1 MKYSHLIGQTQATGG
16 PPRGH
21 EYSVTEL
28 PLIISTIPNEEHLK
42 ALLCWKKLAHHIKI
56 KPRQSECCLKPSR
69 LYCVTLS
76 FFSISVP
83 QRPIGTRLSLYILWN
98 ICPCVRGTV
107 PASSLSVSFSP
118 PPLRLPSL
126 SVSGVTYMEVRR
138 PCRVMILV
146 NPHSG
151 RGQALQLF
159 TGHVQGMLTEATVPY
174 TLVTTGNTHTRCPL
188 LFVR

>member
-1 MKYSHLIGQTQATGG
+1 MLSQAFT
-16 PPRGH
+16 
-21 EYSVTEL
+21 T
-28 PLIISTIPNEEHLK
+28 
-42 ALLCWKKLAHHIKI
+42 LLCHAVFFFHLCATETHRDKTVLIHSLEYLPMRK
-56 KPRQSECCLKPSR
+56 RNCSCLI
-69 LYCVTLS
+69 
-76 FFSISVP
+76 SI
-83 QRPIGTRLSLYILWN
+83 RFLLT
-98 ICPCVRGTV
+98 
-107 PASSLSVSFSP
+107 